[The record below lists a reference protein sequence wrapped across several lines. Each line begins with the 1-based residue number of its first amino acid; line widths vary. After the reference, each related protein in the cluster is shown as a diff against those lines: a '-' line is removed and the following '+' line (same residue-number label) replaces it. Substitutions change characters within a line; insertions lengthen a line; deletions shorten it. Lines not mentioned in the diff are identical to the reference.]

1 MHPLER
7 FIYDL
12 VKHNPRLKKRIRNL
26 YQRIFDILPQPAPQ
40 SAYPI
45 TNRPGY
51 FYGFHDHTPFSAD
64 NTKLLANR
72 YETDLR
78 MPTPDTFLDVGYFDG
93 PDYKIFHPIARTRAW
108 MWHMGCKLQWRG
120 TRNEIVFNDHDSGK
134 NIARMVDIDTGYETR
149 LPDSIG
155 SVSPDGQL
163 AVGYSFARVAKCMPG
178 YGYHFDVGDPEIDN
192 FAPRKNG
199 VHLINLETQHCE
211 QLFSLA
217 DLAELRPE
225 PSMQDALHFATH
237 TVFSP
242 DSQRFIFLH
251 RWIHN
256 DVSKRWSR
264 MISSDLS
271 GKDLHVFPTI
281 DMVSHIGW
289 KNSHHVLAYCRVAEH
304 GDQYVL
310 FEDKTN
316 NFTIIGKNQFN
327 SDGHPSYDP
336 SGRWI
341 VTDTYPDRRR
351 VQNLVVYDT
360 LQNTRHEL
368 ARLPM
373 PPEFQTPDPYHH
385 WACDLHPRWDRRGRF
400 ICFDAA
406 YTGTRALCSIDLG
419 EEGLTNLKSL

>member
-1 MHPLER
+1 MHFLEKL
-7 FIYDL
+7 IYDL
-12 VKHNPRLKKRIRNL
+12 VKHNPRLKLRIRNL
-26 YQRIFDILPQPAPQ
+26 YQQIFDIFPQPAPR

-51 FYGFHDHTPFSAD
+51 FYGFHDHIPFSGD

-78 MPTPDTFLDVGYFDG
+78 MPAPDSLLDVGYFDG
-93 PDYKIFHPIARTRAW
+93 PDFMDYHPIAKTQAW

-120 TRNEIVFNDHDSGK
+120 IRNEIVFNDHEEGK
-134 NIARMVDIDTGYETR
+134 NIARVVDINTGHETR

-155 SVSPDGQL
+155 SVSPDGQW

-178 YGYHFDVGDPEIDN
+178 YGYHFDVGDPEIDVP
-192 FAPRKNG
+192 APTKNG
-199 VHLINLETQHCE
+199 IHMINMETHHCK

-225 PSMQDALHFATH
+225 PSMKGALHFATH

-251 RWIHN
+251 RWIHD
-256 DVSKRWSR
+256 DVTKRWTR
-264 MISSDLS
+264 MISSDLY

-289 KNSHHVLAYCRVAEH
+289 KDSKHVLAYCRVAVH
-304 GDQYVL
+304 DDQYVL
-310 FEDKTN
+310 FEDKTD
-316 NFTIIGKNQFN
+316 NFTIIGKGQFN

-351 VQNLVVYDT
+351 VQNLVVFDT
-360 LQNTRHEL
+360 LRNTRHDL
-368 ARLPM
+368 AKLPM
-373 PPEFQTPDPYHH
+373 PPKFQTPDSYHH
-385 WACDLHPRWDRRGRF
+385 WACDLHPRWDRTGRY
-400 ICFDAA
+400 ICFDAT
-406 YTGTRALCSIDLG
+406 YTGSRALCTIDLG
-419 EEGLTNLKSL
+419 EAGLTNMKIL